1 MILDVI
7 IKSRNVLDRLH
18 WAAKGR
24 IKQEYALLIRNQMSL
39 GAFPKAEEKQF
50 FTLEIVSWRKKL
62 LDYDNL
68 VGGCKQLIDA
78 MIEEGY
84 IWDDSPQ
91 YLDLKIKQVKN
102 SDPVRERLTKFHNK
116 TWIARY

>member
-24 IKQEYALLIRNQMSL
+24 LKQEYALLIRNQMRL
-39 GAFPKAEEKQF
+39 GGYAEIKEPKKLN
-50 FTLEIVSWRKKL
+50 LEIVSYRKRL

-78 MIEEGY
+78 MIDEGY
-84 IWDDSPQ
+84 IWDDSPK
-91 YLDLKIKQVKN
+91 YLDLKVKQVKN
-102 SDPVRERLTKFHNK
+102 SEESLQEKRHNK
-116 TWIARY
+116 TWILRY